1 MDICLRLGNLAILL
15 KNNEKAINFYKEGL
29 QISPNNIQILVAL
42 SKLYMQMNYLELCQQ
57 TCSTI
62 LKIEPDNEIASVMLA
77 DIAFQKVRLIFFN
90 VLNPIFLNFLVQ

>member
-1 MDICLRLGNLAILL
+1 MVICLRLGNLAILL
-15 KNNEKAINFYKEGL
+15 KNNEKAVNFYKEGL
-29 QISPNNIQILVAL
+29 QIFPNNVQILVAL

-77 DIAFQKVRLIFFN
+77 DIAFRKVSFH
-90 VLNPIFLNFLVQ
+90 FLSF